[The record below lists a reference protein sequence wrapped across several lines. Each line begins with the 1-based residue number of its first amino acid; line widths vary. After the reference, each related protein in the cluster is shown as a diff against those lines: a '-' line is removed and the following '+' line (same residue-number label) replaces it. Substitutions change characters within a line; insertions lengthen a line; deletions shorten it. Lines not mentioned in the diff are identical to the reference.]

1 MQQNVTILAADDED
15 QQINSREQPK
25 RQWFSSRIGEAER
38 IKITTYIEEAERFKA
53 YDYSEVF
60 VFNRALRE
68 VLEYL
73 TTTDQ
78 RYSWLFEL
86 NPLFPNTR
94 YHTIRD
100 HVAKV
105 MTYTY
110 EDEERSPESLTK
122 SDATFGHESTMN
134 KTKDTSAQAVEIQ
147 QDDAIKV
154 KEFNIEVQD
163 VSDI

>member
-1 MQQNVTILAADDED
+1 MQHNVTILAAGDED

-25 RQWFSSRIGEAER
+25 RQWFSSRIDEAER
-38 IKITTYIEEAERFKA
+38 TKITAYIEEFERFKA
-53 YDYSEVF
+53 YDYSEEF

-86 NPLFPNTR
+86 NPLFPNTW

-110 EDEERSPESLTK
+110 EDEEASP
-122 SDATFGHESTMN
+122 
-134 KTKDTSAQAVEIQ
+134 
-147 QDDAIKV
+147 
-154 KEFNIEVQD
+154 
-163 VSDI
+163 